1 VPSKSARNKNKENG
15 EGKVS
20 KPGHAAQLQA
30 FEKHVQRSVDVAPVK
45 NIRVGD
51 QNAVNNA

>member
-30 FEKHVQRSVDVAPVK
+30 FEKHVQRSVDAAPVK